1 MTRIFPYKE
10 NIFLIREKTGQ
21 KKPIFWHNSR
31 SECLKKCH
39 EELQETL
46 IISFATMQMAFK
58 TFSKKLQGEVKHV
71 AACFFF
77 QIEIITGL
85 GGQRN

>member
-46 IISFATMQMAFK
+46 ISFATMQMAFK
-58 TFSKKLQGEVKHV
+58 TFSKKLQREVKHV
-71 AACFFF
+71 AACF
-77 QIEIITGL
+77 TGF
-85 GGQRN
+85 GGQID